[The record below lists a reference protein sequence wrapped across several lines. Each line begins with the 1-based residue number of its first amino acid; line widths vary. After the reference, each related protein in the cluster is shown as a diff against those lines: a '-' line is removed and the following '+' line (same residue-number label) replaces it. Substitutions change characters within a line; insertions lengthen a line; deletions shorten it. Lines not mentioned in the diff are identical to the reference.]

1 MADETREDS
10 QQPETPKFR
19 DLYRYVNISV
29 RTLDIIII
37 SCILVIVVPL
47 ALDMRNPGFT
57 ITFNSKGGTD
67 VPAHNQMY
75 GELLELPDPPTRE
88 GYEFSGWYRDYACDD
103 LWNVETDTIVEDLTL
118 YAGWT
123 PKE

>member
-37 SCILVIVVPL
+37 SCILVIVVLL
-47 ALDMRNPGFT
+47 ALDMRNP
-57 ITFNSKGGTD
+57 
-67 VPAHNQMY
+67 
-75 GELLELPDPPTRE
+75 
-88 GYEFSGWYRDYACDD
+88 
-103 LWNVETDTIVEDLTL
+103 
-118 YAGWT
+118 
-123 PKE
+123 